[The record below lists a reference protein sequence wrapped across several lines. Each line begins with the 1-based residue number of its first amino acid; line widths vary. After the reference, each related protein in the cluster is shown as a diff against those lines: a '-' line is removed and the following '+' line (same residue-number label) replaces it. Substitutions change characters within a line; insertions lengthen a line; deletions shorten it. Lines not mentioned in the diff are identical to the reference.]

1 MAFPVSSSKSNVT
14 IATIG
19 FSYHASPMN
28 VDLRWLKSFLAVAE
42 EMHFSR
48 AARRLNL
55 AQPALTAQIRQLEE
69 AIGARLIE
77 RSNRMSGLTPA
88 GRALL
93 GEAQAVVQHA
103 EILPHIAQRAA
114 HGEWGVLRLGVIPP
128 AAPPLR

>member
-1 MAFPVSSSKSNVT
+1 
-14 IATIG
+14 
-19 FSYHASPMN
+19 MN
-28 VDLRWLKSFLAVAE
+28 VELRWLKSFLAVAE

-69 AIGARLIE
+69 AVGARLFE

-93 GEAQAVVQHA
+93 GEARAVVQHA
-103 EILPHIAQRAA
+103 ETL
-114 HGEWGVLRLGVIPP
+114 PP
-128 AAPPLR
+128 ACSR